1 MALKPCTRKPA
12 LANAKFHY
20 AWIIVIAVF
29 LILGCC
35 LGIYSNCLAVF
46 IVTVSTELGC
56 PIPAFATAIS
66 VNYVCIFL
74 MSPFAGRIYQ
84 KNDVRKTVMILAVIQ
99 FIAWTLQSTYHSLA
113 PFYVSNVV
121 LGLCGGFLGFLL
133 APTLINAWF
142 ATNMGTALGIAV
154 CGTSLGSGV
163 TQSMTGAFIANLG
176 WRTAYIVD
184 GIIAFAVLELV
195 LFFLVRSRPADIG
208 MLAFGAEK
216 VGQTEVVKQEDL
228 PGLTFKEAVRKPIY
242 YVIMIYV
249 IFLIGAIAF
258 TAQLPTWGQMCVGL
272 NVAQA
277 GVASGFNWW
286 LGGTIGNLITGP
298 INDKVGVGVGVTV
311 SVAVGIVGMIVM
323 LFCFDNSGTQF
334 VLACV
339 ACTLIGFLCTMMDMS
354 APILTRTTFGIKEYT
369 SIYSLICMFIPL
381 ISAVGM
387 TMYTTLIAKAGNAN
401 TALLIAI
408 CCALISTVLLFIC
421 STYAKKHPVEA
432 VTEAVRKRMEQQ
444 QAE

>member
-12 LANAKFHY
+12 LANNKFHY
-20 AWIIVIAVF
+20 AWIIVVAVF

-46 IVTVSTELGC
+46 IVTVSTELGV
-56 PIPAFATAIS
+56 PVPAFATAIS

-84 KNDVRKTVMILAVIQ
+84 KNDVRKTVMILAIIQ
-99 FIAWTLQSTYHSLA
+99 FLAWTLQSTYHSLA

-163 TQSMTGAFIANLG
+163 TQSMTGAFIANMG
-176 WRTAYIVD
+176 WRMAYVVD

-286 LGGTIGNLITGP
+286 CGGTLGNLITGA
-298 INDKVGVGVGVTV
+298 INDRKGVAAGVTV
-311 SVAVGIVGMIVM
+311 SVVIGIVGMLIM
-323 LFCFDNSGTQF
+323 LFMIDNSGTQF

-339 ACTLIGFLCTMMDMS
+339 ACALIGFLCTMIDMA
-354 APILTRTTFGIKEYT
+354 APILTRTIFGIKEYT
-369 SIYSLICMFIPL
+369 SIYSVVCMFIPL
-381 ISAVGM
+381 ISALGM
-387 TMYTTLIAKAGNAN
+387 AMYSTLIAKAGNAN
-401 TALLIAI
+401 TALTIAI
-408 CCALISTVLLFIC
+408 IAAMGSVVIC
-421 STYAKKHPVEA
+421 FSCNGYAKKHAFED
-432 VTEAVRKRMEQQ
+432 VTVTMHT
-444 QAE
+444 